1 MRTCIDNICTDG
13 KSVLLGNK
21 LLWTRSNGAM
31 TMVQKTGANSGG
43 VVRALADQLRDSV
56 DHPTGDI
63 GMKKDIAEYIR
74 SLSDID
80 LLEYVKT
87 GTEAYTPDAVA
98 FAEHELSRRS
108 LNPDQLADL
117 DRQRVE
123 RAKVRSEEIAQVAA
137 QPLAT
142 KWRAILFILGMLG
155 GIPGLAPIYRWH
167 EYRVQGQKQKAHD
180 MFVFWLIGFLC
191 FLAVVTGWYIRVRVT
206 ASLQTTGSPGF

>member
-1 MRTCIDNICTDG
+1 
-13 KSVLLGNK
+13 
-21 LLWTRSNGAM
+21 
-31 TMVQKTGANSGG
+31 MVQKTGANSGG

-87 GTEAYTPDAVA
+87 GIEAYTPDAVA
-98 FAEHELSRRS
+98 FAEQELSRRS

-155 GIPGLAPIYRWH
+155 VIPGLILMAGLIGRWH

-180 MFVFWLIGFLC
+180 MFVFWLIGSLC
-191 FLAVVTGWYIRVRVT
+191 FLAVVAGWYIRVRVT
-206 ASLQTTGSPGF
+206 ASPQTTGSPGF